1 MNKTQHTEDA
11 IDPAASE
18 YSLRWPS
25 LRLLGGGRDKYLA
38 RLGFRN
44 LRDLLDYEPV
54 QSARTLAAVARG
66 LVPKSPLAGL
76 VKEEFIRKDA
86 AEALG
91 WPVTALPHIGDAESR
106 VFASMGVTTIAD
118 LASLAKEA
126 DEAVLAAME
135 DNGFRERPSAPA
147 QLLPGI
153 IGSVSSSVRFTT
165 FVREGE
171 LRKLTFRIP
180 PGCAVPLASEPWGR
194 GESKGR
200 TLGDIFEQ
208 QKCPVL
214 SLGYMASHHQKWI
227 NLGTH
232 LGEVIHSV
240 SLAPGE
246 SRNIALVNWRRRQLT
261 ALEER
266 TTTSER
272 LTATFI
278 QNRALKEIT
287 SAVARE
293 HQSGRSRMEAN
304 TDVTAASFVA
314 AGGVVGGIAGGVA
327 GAVVGGLSGLAVDVL
342 VMGGDAGAGTI
353 MGTIGGGMAGAAIG
367 GAAGMAAGGLVYSGA
382 QALGMIEADTNGDRE
397 IVADVHQRIS
407 LSTSQTASAVR
418 SLWSTVVVE
427 DAQAEHVD
435 VQTSN
440 ITNYNHMHALNL
452 EYYEVLQ
459 HYLTRIELEKVQPI
473 LFLPFTFLDFTDFR
487 FIRDY
492 WDAVR
497 PHIDDEGLRSQGDA
511 YFVTEESPEVPDLLP
526 VPPLPTPPGEAG
538 NLVATNLVIDVIFE
552 ADTDVPIIWDNFLSA
567 LATWL
572 STINL
577 EIVQGQNSVLPIPP
591 NGAVIAPAQLP
602 WNVRGSRFTFPPG
615 IDAAAISGIR
625 LRRSQVF
632 DTNLHYRVRV
642 LQGQIRSGSTTLE
655 TLNGQNIVSEGKIS
669 ANSTKLTFDHP
680 WTPAGSAASA
690 SAAAIEQYDQAVAAR
705 NDILETNAVRLAAYE
720 ALVNNVERFKQR
732 LQRLVLRRRHFFTRV
747 ILNAI
752 EPEEIIQLLE
762 ALRIGHV
769 DHPSFGIPLSDIAHT
784 IPLGMTT
791 GGFVLKLKRL
801 DRQRLLHLAKKLGM
815 DKEVEELTTLLQYA
829 DHTLSFFEDGNR
841 QETMARADHVYV
853 PTGGL
858 FAEAILGRA
867 NSAEY
872 LDMERFF
879 NWQDSPIPHQAPAIQ
894 PVGADTRFQQGNVSV
909 NVPEGNLQVIN
920 PVNLPDP
927 TGLQSVLT
935 AIQNPNL
942 FRDMSKAN
950 ELAGIIGSLST
961 LAGQMGQAAS
971 NMTGQAAQQ
980 ALQSA
985 TEVGKAAA
993 QMAQALMNQ
1002 AFTQTG
1008 GAFNTLTSQGAA
1020 LNQAAKLDDSE
1031 AKSSGGSM
1039 GEPKGSVGPS
1049 AKPPYQ
1055 VRTLQEETFR
1065 RMAGLD
1071 GIVLAGGPGDGLLV
1085 PDLTVPGDQV
1095 SPFQWQDLI
1104 EFQVP
1109 QDALDMLGNRGMS
1122 SLSLGGAFGALLNL
1136 DYFPIRITK
1145 LPVVDGEQLTADQF
1159 LELIRRNLHTN
1170 LMISTALGQFSP
1182 YAAEDDTLWFSEN
1195 PYRSVLRIDLLG
1207 PDNAAVVCARA
1218 ATDHWI
1224 FHTVATPE
1232 TGAHPVSGQ
1241 RMFGYLSATP
1251 GEFVFFTRGADRVTG
1266 VFDALVSEQIFV
1278 FGAAIWTTFQA
1289 GVAGFVNSNGG
1300 EATVPRAFSHRYS
1313 WSNVIGALRAQT
1325 VTTTPI

>member
-1 MNKTQHTEDA
+1 MKKKHSTEST
-11 IDPAASE
+11 IDLSASE
-18 YSLRWPS
+18 ISLRRAS

-38 RLGFRN
+38 HLGFRN

-54 QSARTLAAVARG
+54 LSARTLDAVSRG
-66 LVPKSPLAGL
+66 LIPRSQLAGL
-76 VKEEFIRKDA
+76 VKEEFVQKDA
-86 AEALG
+86 AEALS
-91 WPVTALPHIGDAESR
+91 WPVTALHHVGNAEAR
-106 VFASMGVTTIAD
+106 VFASLGVTTIAD
-118 LASLAKEA
+118 LAVLAKEA
-126 DEAVLAAME
+126 DEAILAAMT

-147 QLLPGI
+147 QLLPSI
-153 IGSVSSSVRFTT
+153 IGSVSSSVRLTT

-171 LRKLTFRIP
+171 LRKLTFRINP
-180 PGCAVPLASEPWGR
+180 ACAVPLAVSTNLKYPG
-194 GESKGR
+194 
-200 TLGDIFEQ
+200 TLGEIFEQ

-214 SLGYMASHHQKWI
+214 HLGYMAAHHQRWI

-232 LGEVIHSV
+232 LGEVVHSI

-287 SAVARE
+287 TAVARE
-293 HQSGRSRMEAN
+293 HQAGRTQTEAN
-304 TDVTAASFVA
+304 TDMTAASFVA

-342 VMGGDAGAGTI
+342 LMGGDAGAGTI
-353 MGTIGGGMAGAAIG
+353 MGTIGGGMAGAAVG
-367 GAAGMAAGGLVYSGA
+367 GAAGMAAGGMVYSGA
-382 QALGMIEADTNGDRE
+382 QALGMIEADTNGDRQ

-427 DAQAEHVD
+427 DAQAEDVD

-440 ITNYNHMHALNL
+440 ITNYNHMHALNIQ
-452 EYYEVLQ
+452 YYEVLQ

-473 LFLPFTFLDFTDFR
+473 LFLPFTFLDFTNFR

-492 WDAVR
+492 WEAVR
-497 PHIDDEGLRSQGDA
+497 PHIDDEGLRSQGDS
-511 YFVTEESPEVPDLLP
+511 YFVTEGPPEAPDLLP
-526 VPPLPTPPGEAG
+526 LPPVPAPPGDTG
-538 NLVATNLVIDVIFE
+538 NLTVTNLKIDVIFK
-552 ADTDVPIIWDNFLSA
+552 AGDG
-567 LATWL
+567 LAGMFGNL
-572 STINL
+572 ISDIDL
-577 EIVQGQNSVLPIPP
+577 EILRGQNSLLPNPVDGEPIDQS
-591 NGAVIAPAQLP
+591 QL
-602 WNVRGSRFTFPPG
+602 NVDEKGKRFTFATT
-615 IDAAAISGIR
+615 ISNAADISKIR
-625 LRRSQVF
+625 LVRSQLF
-632 DTNLHYRVRV
+632 NTELRYRVRV
-642 LQGQIRSGSTTLE
+642 HRGAIKSGSTTLE
-655 TLNGQNIVSEGKIS
+655 TLDGQNIVSQRKIAADS
-669 ANSTKLTFDHP
+669 QALTFDHS
-680 WTPAGSAASA
+680 WSPASSALSV
-690 SAAAIEQYDQAVAAR
+690 SAAAIEQYNQAVAAR
-705 NDILETNAVRLAAYE
+705 NEIIAENTRRLAAYE
-720 ALVNNVERFKQR
+720 ALVNNIARFKER

-769 DHPSFGIPLSDIAHT
+769 DAASPNFGIPLSDIAHT
-784 IPLGMTT
+784 IPLGMTA
-791 GGFVLKLKRL
+791 GGFVLKLKRI
-801 DRQRLLHLAKKLGM
+801 DRQCLLALAKKIGM
-815 DKEVEELTTLLQYA
+815 DKEIEELMRLLQYA
-829 DHTLSFFEDGNR
+829 DHVLRFFADDKLKDS
-841 QETMARADHVYV
+841 MARTDHIYV

-858 FAEAILGRA
+858 FAEAILGRS

-872 LDMERFF
+872 LDMERYF
-879 NWQDSPIPHQAPAIQ
+879 NWQDSPIPHQAPTIQ
-894 PVGADTRFQQGNVSV
+894 PLGTDTRFQPGNVSV

-920 PVNLPDP
+920 PVSLPDP

-1008 GAFNTLTSQGAA
+1008 DAFNTLTSQGAA
-1020 LNQAAKLDDSE
+1020 LNQAAKLDDVGAE
-1031 AKSSGGSM
+1031 ASSGG
-1039 GEPKGSVGPS
+1039 GVDEPGGSNGPG
-1049 AKPPYQ
+1049 AIPHGQ
-1055 VRTLQEETFR
+1055 MQTLQVETFR
-1065 RMAGLD
+1065 RMAGLN
-1071 GIVLAGGPGDGLLV
+1071 GVVLARGPGAGFLP
-1085 PDLTVPGDQV
+1085 PDLTVPLEQV
-1095 SPFQWQDLI
+1095 SPFLWKDLI

-1109 QDALDMLGNRGMS
+1109 QDVLVLLGNRGMS
-1122 SLSLGGAFGALLNL
+1122 SLSLAGAFGVLLNL
-1136 DYFPIRITK
+1136 DYFPIRITR
-1145 LPVVDGEQLTADQF
+1145 LPVVDGEQLTADQL
-1159 LELIRRNLHTN
+1159 LEHIRRNLHTN

-1182 YAAEDDTLWFSEN
+1182 FATEDETIWFSDN
-1195 PYRSVLRIDLLG
+1195 PYKSVLRIDLLG

-1218 ATDHWI
+1218 AADHWV
-1224 FHTVATPE
+1224 FHTVATPD

-1241 RMFGYLSATP
+1241 RMFGYFSPTP
-1251 GEFVFFTRGADRVTG
+1251 GEFVFFTRGADRATG
-1266 VFDALVSEQIFV
+1266 VFDALVSEQIFGA
-1278 FGAAIWTTFQA
+1278 GAAIWATFQA
-1289 GVAGFVNSNGG
+1289 GIAGFVNSKGG
-1300 EATVPRAFSHRYS
+1300 EATVPRAFSGRYS
-1313 WSNVIGALRAQT
+1313 WFNVIDALKAQT
-1325 VTTTPI
+1325 TTITTI